1 MFGRGK
7 SGKNADEVAE
17 AVIDNESRDHDEAVA
32 SDASAVVSA
41 SGPRDISEV
50 GPDDNRI
57 DLGALQVTG
66 VPGLSLQVTVDETT
80 KQVTMVT
87 LVVEDAAVQVQAFA
101 APKTTGIWDDVRGK
115 IMASVTDGGGLVEEV
130 QGVFGTELRARVAGQ
145 NGAMQPARF
154 VGIDGPRWFIRGL
167 FLGSAA
173 TPAGHETLTKVFGD
187 LVVVRGDEA
196 MAPGDP
202 LPMSVP
208 TTDPAANATADP
220 IVEPDS

>member
-17 AVIDNESRDHDEAVA
+17 AVIDNESRDHDEAVS

-50 GPDDNRI
+50 GPDDKRI

-115 IMASVTDGGGLVEEV
+115 IMASVTDGGPRCVRHRTSCSRSRPEWGDAASALCGHRRPALVCPWTFLGQCRHSSRPRDAH
-130 QGVFGTELRARVAGQ
+130 QGVR
-145 NGAMQPARF
+145 
-154 VGIDGPRWFIRGL
+154 
-167 FLGSAA
+167 
-173 TPAGHETLTKVFGD
+173 
-187 LVVVRGDEA
+187 
-196 MAPGDP
+196 
-202 LPMSVP
+202 
-208 TTDPAANATADP
+208 
-220 IVEPDS
+220 